1 MTFSERNFIKQIETL
16 TPASTPDLIKG
27 IGDDC
32 AVLAKNRDQATLL
45 TTDTLIESVH
55 FDPAWHPPYLLG
67 RKAAAVNISDIA
79 AMGGQPRF
87 ALLSVGVSAATEEG
101 WLDQVMTGFQ
111 SMLEEHNMIL
121 IGGDTVSS
129 PALIF
134 SVTVIGES
142 IEDKALYRSG
152 ARRNDIVW
160 VSGPLGEAAA
170 GLEICRSH
178 EKECDRWP
186 SLVKAHLDPKPEVE
200 LGQILAKSGIVNS
213 MMDLSDGIATDLAHI
228 CTASSTGAEIRA
240 ADIPFSESLL
250 QAAATLHL
258 NPLNLA
264 LRGGE
269 DYQLL
274 FTSSSEYAT
283 ALPRLV
289 RDQTGGDIFRVGL
302 ITSGKGVTLLD
313 NDRRKDISFQGY
325 EHGVD

>member
-1 MTFSERNFIKQIETL
+1 MTFSERNFIKQIEAL

-32 AVLAKNRDQATLL
+32 AVLAKSQNQAILL
-45 TTDTLIESVH
+45 TTDTLIKSVH

-87 ALLSVGVSAATEEG
+87 ALLSVGVPDATEEDR
-101 WLDQVMTGFQ
+101 LDQIMTGFH

-129 PALIF
+129 PALMF
-134 SVTVIGES
+134 SVTVIGEM
-142 IEDKALYRSG
+142 ETEKVLYRSG
-152 ARRNDIVW
+152 AGQDDLVW

-178 EKECDRWP
+178 EKKYDRWP

-200 LGQILAKSGIVNS
+200 LGRILAKSGMVNS

-228 CTASSTGAEIRA
+228 CTASSTGADIRA
-240 ADIPFSESLL
+240 EDIPFSESLL

-258 NPLNLA
+258 NPLDLA

-274 FTSSSEYAT
+274 FTSPPEHAT
-283 ALPRLV
+283 ALPCLV
-289 RDQTGGDIFRVGL
+289 RDQTGGEIFHVGR
-302 ITSGKGVTLLD
+302 ITAGQGVMLQD
-313 NDRRKDISFQGY
+313 NDRRKNISFQGY
-325 EHGVD
+325 EHGG

>member
-1 MTFSERNFIKQIETL
+1 MTFSERNFIKQIEAL
-16 TPASTPDLIKG
+16 TPASKDGLIKG

-32 AVLAKNRDQATLL
+32 AVLAKSREQATLL

-87 ALLSVGVSAATEEG
+87 ALLSLGVSVATEEY
-101 WLDQVMTGFQ
+101 WLNQVMTGFQ

-129 PALIF
+129 PALMF
-134 SVTVIGES
+134 SVTIIGEMNAN
-142 IEDKALYRSG
+142 KALYRSG
-152 ARRNDIVW
+152 AKPDDLVW

-178 EKECDRWP
+178 EKECERWP
-186 SLVKAHLDPKPEVE
+186 SLVKAHLDPRPEVE
-200 LGQILAKSGIVNS
+200 LGRILAKSGMVNS

-228 CTASSTGAEIRA
+228 CTASSTGAEILA

-274 FTSSSEYAT
+274 FTSPPEHAT

-289 RDQTGGDIFRVGL
+289 RDQTGGEIFRVGR
-302 ITSGKGVTLLD
+302 ITSGQGVTLQD

-325 EHGVD
+325 EHGG

>member
-1 MTFSERNFIKQIETL
+1 MTFSERNFIKQIESL
-16 TPASTPDLIKG
+16 TPTSKNGLIKG

-32 AVLAKNRDQATLL
+32 AVLAKSRDQATLL

-87 ALLSVGVSAATEEG
+87 ALLSVGVSAATEED

-129 PALIF
+129 PALMF
-134 SVTVIGES
+134 SVTIIGEM
-142 IEDKALYRSG
+142 IEDQALYRSG
-152 ARRNDIVW
+152 ARQDDIVW

-178 EKECDRWP
+178 EKECDKWP
-186 SLVKAHLDPKPEVE
+186 SLVKAHLDPKPEVK
-200 LGQILAKSGIVNS
+200 LGRILAKSDMVNS
-213 MMDLSDGIATDLAHI
+213 MMDVSDGIATDLAHI

-240 ADIPFSESLL
+240 EDIPFSESLL
-250 QAAATLHL
+250 QAASAFHL
-258 NPLNLA
+258 NPLDLA

-274 FTSSSEYAT
+274 FTSPPEHAT

-289 RDQTGGDIFRVGL
+289 RDQTGSEIFRVGR
-302 ITSGKGVTLLD
+302 ITSDQGVTLLD
-313 NDRRKDISFQGY
+313 NNRRKDISFQGY
-325 EHGVD
+325 EHGD

>member
-1 MTFSERNFIKQIETL
+1 MTFTERNFIKQTEAL
-16 TPASTPDLIKG
+16 TPASKNGLIKG

-32 AVLAKNRDQATLL
+32 AVLAKSRDQATLL

-79 AMGGQPRF
+79 AMGGQPLF
-87 ALLSVGVSAATEEG
+87 ALLSVGVPAATEED
-101 WLDQVMTGFQ
+101 WLDQFMTGFQ

-129 PALIF
+129 PALMF
-134 SVTVIGES
+134 SVTVIGEM
-142 IEDKALYRSG
+142 ETEKVLYRSD
-152 ARRNDIVW
+152 ARQDDLIW

-178 EKECDRWP
+178 KKEYGRWP
-186 SLVKAHLDPKPEVE
+186 SLVKAHLDPKPGVK
-200 LGQILAKSGIVNS
+200 LGRILAKSDMVNS
-213 MMDLSDGIATDLAHI
+213 MMDVSDGIATDLAHI

-240 ADIPFSESLL
+240 EDIPFSENLL
-250 QAAATLHL
+250 QAAPTLHL
-258 NPLNLA
+258 NPLSLA

-274 FTSSSEYAT
+274 FTSSPEHDT

-289 RDQTGGDIFRVGL
+289 RDQTGGEIFSIGR
-302 ITSGKGVTLLD
+302 ITAGQGVTLLD

-325 EHGVD
+325 EHGG

>member
-1 MTFSERNFIKQIETL
+1 MAFSERSFIKQIEAL
-16 TPASTPDLIKG
+16 TPTSMDGLIKG

-87 ALLSVGVSAATEEG
+87 PLLSVGVSAATEEG

-129 PALIF
+129 PDLMF
-134 SVTVIGES
+134 SVTVIGEM
-142 IEDKALYRSG
+142 ETEKVLYRSG
-152 ARRNDIVW
+152 ARPGDLVW

-186 SLVKAHLDPKPEVE
+186 SLVKAHLDPRPEVE
-200 LGQILAKSGIVNS
+200 LGQILSKSGMVNS

-228 CTASSTGAEIRA
+228 CTASSTGADIQA
-240 ADIPFSESLL
+240 ADIPFSENLL
-250 QAAATLHL
+250 QTAAIFHL
-258 NPLNLA
+258 NPLDLA

-274 FTSSSEYAT
+274 FTSTPEHAT
-283 ALPRLV
+283 SLPRLV
-289 RDQTGGDIFRVGL
+289 RDQTGGEIFRVGR

-325 EHGVD
+325 EHGG